1 MKENQNVSSKQKALR
16 IEDRIAAIR
25 AKFQND
31 PNAKVVSK
39 DTNPDAV
46 AWSNHGF
53 SNWNNWANH
62 GS

>member
-1 MKENQNVSSKQKALR
+1 MNENQIVVSKPETLS
-16 IEDRIAAIR
+16 IEERLAAIR
-25 AKFQND
+25 AKFKND

-39 DTNPDAV
+39 NSNPEAV
-46 AWSNHGF
+46 AWSNYGF